1 MNMKAETG
9 VMHLEAKEHQ
19 RLLAS
24 HQRLA
29 EGNGTDPSLTT
40 LRRNLRRGERERS
53 ATWVGSKGSRQSG

>member
-1 MNMKAETG
+1 MKAETG

-53 ATWVGSKGSRQSG
+53 ATGVGSKGSRQSG